1 MRLALLMLLMR
12 LMLLMLLAL
21 VRGPCA
27 AYALL
32 TTGAAYARLMRGL
45 CAAGV
50 AHAAHAFL
58 LDSYR

>member
-1 MRLALLMLLMR
+1 MRPMHLARLVHLARLMHLRAHAR

-32 TTGAAYARLMRGL
+32 TTGAAYARLMR
-45 CAAGV
+45 C
-50 AHAAHAFL
+50 
-58 LDSYR
+58 